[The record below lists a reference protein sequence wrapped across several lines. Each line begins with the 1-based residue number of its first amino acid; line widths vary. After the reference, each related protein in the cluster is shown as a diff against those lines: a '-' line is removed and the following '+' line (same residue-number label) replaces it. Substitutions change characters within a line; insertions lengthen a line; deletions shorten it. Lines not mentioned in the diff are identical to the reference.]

1 MSGRLRASPA
11 LGPSRVMRVGSE
23 VRVTVPAKINLSLS
37 VGPRRPDGYHDI
49 ATVFHA
55 VGLYDD
61 VTVTSAPAGS
71 GVTVRMVGDA
81 TEQLPTDD
89 DNIAVRAVRLA
100 AARAGRSDD
109 VHVAITK
116 AIPIAGGMAGG
127 SADAAAVLAGCAALW
142 TNSLDAVALHDLASQ
157 LGSDVPFLLEG
168 GTMIGTGRGEILTP
182 VLAQGGFHWVI
193 AVSDTG
199 LSTPAVYAELD
210 RLRENREVSPPSV
223 DDDLLRALRGGDAR
237 ALGRCLHNDLQ
248 EAALSLRPSLARVL
262 DAGSDLG
269 ALGGIVSGSGPTCVF
284 LARDREHAL
293 DIAVGLTTTGLVRVV
308 RHAAS
313 PVEGARVTAG

>member
-1 MSGRLRASPA
+1 
-11 LGPSRVMRVGSE
+11 MRVGSE

-55 VGLYDD
+55 VGIYDD
-61 VTVTSAPAGS
+61 VTLTPAPAGS

-89 DNIAVRAVRLA
+89 GNIAVRAVRLA
-100 AARAGRSDD
+100 AARAGRPDD
-109 VHVAITK
+109 VQLEIAK

-142 TNSLDAVALHDLASQ
+142 PNSLDATALHDLASQ

-168 GTMIGTGRGEILTP
+168 GTMIGTGRGEVLTP

-193 AVSDTG
+193 AVSDAG

-210 RLRENREVSPPSV
+210 RLREGREVRPPAV
-223 DDDLLRALRGGDAR
+223 ADDLLRALRGGDAR

-248 EAALSLRPSLARVL
+248 EAALSLRPSLSRVL
-262 DAGSDLG
+262 EAGSDLG
-269 ALGGIVSGSGPTCVF
+269 SLGGIVSGSGPTCVF
-284 LARDREHAL
+284 LSRDREHAL
-293 DIAVGLTTTGLVRVV
+293 NIAVGLTTTGLVRVV
-308 RHAAS
+308 RHAIS
-313 PVEGARVTAG
+313 PVEGARVIAG